1 MPDKVLC
8 CLSINIH
15 RLQSNYY
22 QHIKN
27 VKSLSLKIKFC
38 NEYVFWKISFSY
50 HNKMPFTWLPIL
62 RFLHSHDLVDDRL
75 DQRFDDGVD
84 LRIDGLFHDPFNAGL
99 HEGLTE
105 KKIN

>member
-1 MPDKVLC
+1 
-8 CLSINIH
+8 
-15 RLQSNYY
+15 
-22 QHIKN
+22 
-27 VKSLSLKIKFC
+27 
-38 NEYVFWKISFSY
+38 
-50 HNKMPFTWLPIL
+50 MPFTWLPIL

-105 KKIN
+105 KKIIKNDLKTFAGSMHMRQQCEVNQVITFFLNIFGLKQASTEATEPIHISLE